1 MDRLLM
7 QRSLVALSGL
17 ALVLAASGCRE
28 RNVRV
33 PPPAHYSDGT
43 AAVPEAGA
51 YPGYAP
57 PSLDPAAIDPY
68 SGTSYGASAGTY
80 DPSTA
85 PTSGTYDPNAGAAYD
100 PYATPAGGASYGDP
114 AASGSPTSYAP
125 AASDGVYASPSSPA
139 MMGAG
144 VNSLGVPGNDP
155 YATGLVPAASSVT
168 DFGSN
173 YAPAPAELP
182 GIDGGVSAPPIPD
195 DLPMMP

>member
-7 QRSLVALSGL
+7 QRSLVALSSL
-17 ALVLAASGCRE
+17 ALVLAASGCQE

-33 PPPAHYSDGT
+33 PPPAHYSDGGS
-43 AAVPEAGA
+43 AVPEAGA

-68 SGTSYGASAGTY
+68 SGTSYGTSAGTY
-80 DPSTA
+80 DPSMA
-85 PTSGTYDPNAGAAYD
+85 PTSGSYDPNAAAHD
-100 PYATPAGGASYGDP
+100 PYSTPASGSSYADPATSGMPTSYDP
-114 AASGSPTSYAP
+114 AASG
-125 AASDGVYASPSSPA
+125 GVYASPSSPS
-139 MMGAG
+139 MMGTGA
-144 VNSLGVPGNDP
+144 NTLGVPGNDP
-155 YATGLVPAASSVT
+155 YATGLAPAASPVT

-173 YAPAPAELP
+173 YAPASAELP